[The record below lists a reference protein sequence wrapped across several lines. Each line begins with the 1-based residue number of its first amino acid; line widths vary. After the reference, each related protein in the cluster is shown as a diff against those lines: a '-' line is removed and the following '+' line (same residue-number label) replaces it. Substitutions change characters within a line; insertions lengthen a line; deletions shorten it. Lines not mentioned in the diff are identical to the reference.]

1 MLVLNAVK
9 GRRVLTVPA
18 CAGALSLWD
27 GNEELN
33 DEKND
38 DGSGAAA
45 NVGVGAGDMGVAEFV
60 AAGESVE

>member
-1 MLVLNAVK
+1 
-9 GRRVLTVPA
+9 VPA